1 MKKLL
6 VLLLPFFLSGCV
18 VLDWFKKPEP
28 PIPPTI
34 SGKPVVID
42 RSVLQTCDVLDEPV
56 ELSAAEFIYL
66 SSQYGVCAGKQKAGV
81 KVIKDLANIKDV
93 E

>member
-18 VLDWFKKPEP
+18 VLDWFKKPDVT
-28 PIPPTI
+28 IPPTI
-34 SGKPVVID
+34 SAKPVVID
-42 RSVLQTCDVLDEPV
+42 RSLLVPCDTIVEPL
-56 ELSAAEFIYL
+56 ELSASEFIFL
-66 SSQYGVCAGKQKAGV
+66 SSQYGICANKQKAGI
-81 KVIKDLANIKDV
+81 KTIKDLANIK

>member
-6 VLLLPFFLSGCV
+6 VLLLPFFLSGCA
-18 VLDWFKKPEP
+18 VLDWFKKPDVT
-28 PIPPTI
+28 IPPTI
-34 SGKPVVID
+34 SAKPVVID
-42 RSVLQTCDVLDEPV
+42 KSLLQQCAILPEPT
-56 ELSAAEFIYL
+56 ELSASEFIFL
-66 SSQYGVCAGKQKAGV
+66 SSQYGVCAGKQKASV

>member
-34 SGKPVVID
+34 SAKPIVID
-42 RSVLQTCDVLDEPV
+42 KSVLTECQPLEEPT

-66 SSQYGVCAGKQKAGV
+66 AGMYGVCANKQKASV
-81 KVIKDLANIKDV
+81 FTIKKLANIEESK
-93 E
+93 